1 MRMTFWDPFKTF
13 EEMERLMDS
22 FFSPTPKPTYPPID
36 IIDQT
41 DRILIKA
48 ELPGVDKDSLDL
60 SILDNT
66 LTISG
71 EKKLP
76 GENLSYV
83 RHERPHGRFRRHIDL
98 PYSVAT
104 DKVEAKYKD
113 GILTVILPKAEEAKP
128 RKINIE

>member
-22 FFSPTPKPTYPPID
+22 FFSSPKPTYPPID
-36 IIDQT
+36 MIDQT

-60 SILDNT
+60 TILDNT

-83 RHERPHGRFRRHIDL
+83 RHERPHGKFRRHIDL
-98 PYSVAT
+98 PYSVAA

-113 GILTVILPKAEEAKP
+113 GILTVILPKAEEANP